1 MAYSGE
7 GVSIYGI
14 DPVTGNFVPVAVV
27 GGSASV
33 GGSFSVAAP
42 SATRSDTYTTSPAT
56 GVTVTVPAPVKSFSI
71 LVKSTGTAATAWNV
85 VLEGSLDNVNFTTIL
100 THTNVTGDGVLL
112 STTTSF
118 TPSLYFRSR
127 LTSITLTPATA
138 IVVTILGMA

>member
-14 DPVTGNFVPVAVV
+14 NGSGAFVPVGVTGGTATTGGAFAV
-27 GGSASV
+27 
-33 GGSFSVAAP
+33 AP
-42 SATRSDTYTTSPAT
+42 PSGTRSDTYTVPAT
-56 GVTVTVPAPVKSFSI
+56 GVTVTASAPVKSFSI
-71 LVKSTGTAATAWNV
+71 LVKGTGSAATAWNV
-85 VLEGSLDNVNFTTIL
+85 VLEGSLDNVTFTTIL
-100 THTNVTGDGVLL
+100 THTQATGDGVLL

-127 LTSITLTPATA
+127 LTSITLAPATA

>member
-14 DPVTGNFVPVAVV
+14 NGTGNFVPIGVT
-27 GGSASV
+27 GGTATT
-33 GGSFSVAAP
+33 GGAFSVATP
-42 SATRSDTYTTSPAT
+42 SGTRSDTFTVAAN
-56 GVTVTVPAPVKSFSI
+56 GVTVAVASPVKSYSI
-71 LVKSTGTAATAWNV
+71 LVKGTGSAATAWNV
-85 VLEGSLDNVNFTTIL
+85 VLEGSLDNITFTTIL
-100 THTNVTGDGVLL
+100 THTQATGDGVLL

-127 LTSITLTPATA
+127 LVSITLAPATA